1 MISVDGRSIV
11 EIGPALDIA
20 LENDLLMGNSVL
32 LEVLRETGYRDL
44 VWIKTPRLTVAQRR
58 YLPYYNDLRSVWGQ
72 AERIWQEIVQ
82 SYRFFLEGHIPV
94 ESLATYVRE
103 GTEELQVMRNRILA
117 IAPSKLSGEE
127 WEYLNSARD
136 FMISSL
142 FLMDQE
148 AQRISVDSDWKVNL
162 DGIKKRISQV
172 EKCLNISLHYS
183 GISRD

>member
-1 MISVDGRSIV
+1 M
-11 EIGPALDIA
+11 
-20 LENDLLMGNSVL
+20 
-32 LEVLRETGYRDL
+32 
-44 VWIKTPRLTVAQRR
+44 
-58 YLPYYNDLRSVWGQ
+58 PYYNDLRFVWGQ
-72 AERIWQEIVQ
+72 AERIWWDIVQ
-82 SYRFFLEGHIPV
+82 SYRFFLEGHFPV
-94 ESLATYVRE
+94 EPLATHVRE

-117 IAPSKLSGEE
+117 IVPSELSGEE

-148 AQRISVDSDWKVNL
+148 AQRMPVESEFKVNL

-172 EKCLNISLHYS
+172 EKYLNISLYYS

>member
-1 MISVDGRSIV
+1 MNGRSIV

-32 LEVLRETGYRDL
+32 LEVMRETGYRDM
-44 VWIKTPRLTVAQRR
+44 VWIKIPRLTIAQRR

-72 AERIWQEIVQ
+72 AERIWWEIVQ
-82 SYRFFLEGHIPV
+82 SYRFFLEGHLPV
-94 ESLATYVRE
+94 ESLSAHVRE
-103 GTEELQVMRNRILA
+103 GTEELQAMRNRILA
-117 IAPSKLSGEE
+117 IAPSELSGEE

-148 AQRISVDSDWKVNL
+148 AQRMSVDSDWKVNL

-172 EKCLNISLHYS
+172 EKCLNISMHYS